1 MDEHRLE
8 HNFPFRKCFFGYII
22 SELSEQST
30 SVLSRSA
37 KVLVGRCALRC
48 HRTCRRSPR
57 HLDPPEIAV
66 GSEGC
71 PLYLY
76 SIVIKTYVYY
86 MYYIYI
92 YTCIHLKRIL
102 KWVKIYKQVPSQYVG
117 VYIYVY
123 THTQIY
129 MCTYVHVHIHTH
141 IWHAHTPIP
150 TQLPASI
157 PTHPAY
163 LRTCLPNKKVPGWH
177 MHNTKPIV

>member
-1 MDEHRLE
+1 MDDHRLE
-8 HNFPFRKCFFGYII
+8 HNFPFRKWFFGYII

-48 HRTCRRSPR
+48 HQTCRRSPR

-76 SIVIKTYVYY
+76 SIVSKTYVYY

-102 KWVKIYKQVPSQYVG
+102 RWVKIYKQVPSQYVG
-117 VYIYVY
+117 VYIYIHILRY
-123 THTQIY
+123 TCAHTC
-129 MCTYVHVHIHTH
+129 MCTY
-141 IWHAHTPIP
+141 IP
-150 TQLPASI
+150 TYDMLPASI

-163 LRTCLPNKKVPGWH
+163 LRTCLTKKYQDDICTIPNPLCNRQAAQKL
-177 MHNTKPIV
+177 

>member
-1 MDEHRLE
+1 MDDHRLE
-8 HNFPFRKCFFGYII
+8 HNFPFREWFFGYII

-48 HRTCRRSPR
+48 HQTCRRSPR

-76 SIVIKTYVYY
+76 SIVSKTYVYY

-102 KWVKIYKQVPSQYVG
+102 RWVKIYKQVPSQYVG
-117 VYIYVY
+117 VYIYIHILRY
-123 THTQIY
+123 TCAHTC
-129 MCTYVHVHIHTH
+129 MCTY
-141 IWHAHTPIP
+141 IP
-150 TQLPASI
+150 TYDMLPASI

>member
-8 HNFPFRKCFFGYII
+8 HNFPFRKWFFGYII

-102 KWVKIYKQVPSQYVG
+102 RSVKIYKQVPSQYVG
-117 VYIYVY
+117 VYIYI
-123 THTQIY
+123 HTYSDI
-129 MCTYVHVHIHTH
+129 HVHIHAC
-141 IWHAHTPIP
+141 AHTYPHMTCP
-150 TQLPASI
+150 HPH
-157 PTHPAY
+157 THPA
-163 LRTCLPNKKVPGWH
+163 TCLHTHPPSLPTNLP
-177 MHNTKPIV
+177 T